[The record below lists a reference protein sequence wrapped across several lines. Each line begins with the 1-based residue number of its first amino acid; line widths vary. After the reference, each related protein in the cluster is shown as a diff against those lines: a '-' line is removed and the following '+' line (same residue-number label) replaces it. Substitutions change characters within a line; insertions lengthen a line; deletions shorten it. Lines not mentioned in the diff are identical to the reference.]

1 MERSL
6 NEYDLLKV
14 FCVLLVIIGHVLNM
28 YDAKGMVCIAEVPSF
43 NIAKN
48 CIYSFHMPV
57 FVAISGAIYAIQKS
71 KAKYNEMFTFV
82 KKVYKAYCA
91 LYLDFFSYSFS
102 YNAGCGFDR

>member
-43 NIAKN
+43 NIAKD

-57 FVAISGAIYAIQKS
+57 FCCYFWCNLCNTKEQSEI
-71 KAKYNEMFTFV
+71 
-82 KKVYKAYCA
+82 
-91 LYLDFFSYSFS
+91 
-102 YNAGCGFDR
+102 

>member
-28 YDAKGMVCIAEVPSF
+28 YDVKGMVCIAEVPSF
-43 NIAKN
+43 NIAKD

-57 FVAISGAIYAIQKS
+57 FVAISGAIYAIQKR
-71 KAKYNEMFTFV
+71 KAKYNNIFMFV
-82 KKVYKAYCA
+82 KKVYKTNRP
-91 LYLDFFSYSFS
+91 LYSDCFFYSFS
-102 YNAGCGFDR
+102 YNAGCRFDR

>member
-28 YDAKGMVCIAEVPSF
+28 YDTKGMVCITEVPSF
-43 NIAKN
+43 NIVTN
-48 CIYSFHMPV
+48 SIYSFHMPV

-71 KAKYNEMFTFV
+71 KAKYNNILLFV
-82 KKVYKAYCA
+82 KKKVYKAYCT
-91 LYLDFFSYSFS
+91 LYFNCYSCSFPDNVDCR
-102 YNAGCGFDR
+102 YC

>member
-43 NIAKN
+43 NIAKD

-71 KAKYNEMFTFV
+71 KAKYNKMFTFV